1 MGRKKIETKVVLQNC
16 LGGVEAKTARTWF
29 RGIFLQIPAL
39 PPSGLSNST
48 LIDISYKLKV
58 KFFASGQS
66 RYKLKVY
73 FRLQQSQND
82 PI

>member
-1 MGRKKIETKVVLQNC
+1 MGRKKIETREVLRNC
-16 LGGVEAKTARTWF
+16 LGGVDAKTARTWF

-58 KFFASGQS
+58 KKASEGN
-66 RYKLKVY
+66 VGT
-73 FRLQQSQND
+73 N
-82 PI
+82 